1 MWRPGGDWLHASSN
15 MKTGFGPGSNNED
28 LDEVERS
35 GEDIKNKK
43 PWDFPGGPEA
53 KTLHSQCRESR
64 LDPWSG
70 N

>member
-15 MKTGFGPGSNNED
+15 MKTGFGQGSNNED

-35 GEDIKNKK
+35 GKDIKNKK
-43 PWDFPGGPEA
+43 PWDFPGGPVA
-53 KTLHSQCRESR
+53 KTLHSQCSGSR

>member
-1 MWRPGGDWLHASSN
+1 

-35 GEDIKNKK
+35 GKDIKNKK
-43 PWDFPGGPEA
+43 PRDFPGDPVA
-53 KTLHSQCRESR
+53 KTLHSQCSGSR